1 MQEELDILGFDP
13 SQLSVF
19 STNNENASNVNK
31 NLYITRPAESKDKD
45 GVYRSKIKIIYSPQ
59 NVKQSIVEVQ
69 SYAMQDENGFFSA
82 DTSLMIGDKSC
93 PIFTAWKKCHFAEE
107 GSILWKQAA
116 KKEDGGK
123 QLFDKRF
130 ARYVTIQVL
139 EDKNHPEYVG
149 RYMFFKLPK
158 SIWEMLE
165 KKQHPSSESGK
176 CPIPVMDFLF
186 GYPIELEVKPGPDD
200 PSNPKRKTREVTYS
214 AEFTEDPEPCKNP
227 DGSSLL
233 DFDEEEVLEKY
244 VKSMKEIWK
253 EKDVEKRKGMIA
265 EVNADPNTAE
275 LRKIYKK
282 VIEKLKTFCPD
293 VNEEFKFKPWDD
305 ALTKRVQAWIDVVL
319 SGNEPKVS
327 TAAPATVTNGDG
339 SAVTVETSSETAAD
353 PFTPNDSDDD
363 LPF

>member
-19 STNNENASNVNK
+19 STNNENTTTVNK
-31 NLYITRPAESKDKD
+31 NLYVTRPADSKSED

-59 NVKQSIVEVQ
+59 NVKQSVVEVQ
-69 SYAMQDENGFFSA
+69 TYTMQDEKGYFTVP
-82 DTSLMIGDKSC
+82 TSLMIGDKSC
-93 PIFTAWKKCHFAEE
+93 PIFTAWKKCHFADE
-107 GSILWKQAA
+107 GSTLWKQAA

-139 EDKNHPEYVG
+139 EDINQPDLVG
-149 RYMFFKLPK
+149 RYMFFKVPK
-158 SIWEMLE
+158 SIWDMIE
-165 KKQHPSSESGK
+165 KKTHPSPESKK
-176 CPIPVMDFLF
+176 CPVPVMDFLF
-186 GYPIELEVKPGPDD
+186 GYPIELEVEPGPDD
-200 PSNPKRKTREVTYS
+200 PNNPKRKTREVTYS
-214 AEFTEDPEPCKNP
+214 GEFTEDPEPCTAP

-233 DFDEEEVLEKY
+233 DFEEEEVLEKY
-244 VKSMKEIWK
+244 VKAMKPIWK
-253 EKDVEKRKGMIA
+253 EKDPEKRKTMIA

-282 VIEKLKTFCPD
+282 VIEQIKTFCPD

-305 ALTKRVQAWIDVVL
+305 ATAKRVQAWIDVVL
-319 SGNEPKVS
+319 SGNEPKT
-327 TAAPATVTNGDG
+327 TAPSAVTGSDA
-339 SAVTVETSSETAAD
+339 SAVTVETTTEPVD
-353 PFTPNDSDDD
+353 PFTPTGGDDD